1 MLKRIGEVRSL
12 ISSSVHMMA
21 LTATATRSDRLA
33 VTQTVGLRNP
43 FVLTKCPTKANLVY
57 HVRPFLTIAETF
69 KVFAERLKN
78 EKNKFPKTI
87 IYGRSFGICADIYL
101 YLKSQLGS
109 GFVIPEDAPD
119 IPEFRLVDM
128 FTSLTEHI
136 HKQQI
141 LSLFTNESNLRV
153 VIATVA
159 FGMGVD
165 CSNVRQIIHIGLPDD
180 VCCYILETGRAGRD
194 GNTSVVTLLLSRTYH
209 IVNDDIKQYAANK
222 THCRRHILF
231 RDMEN
236 YVYVDVGIKCLCC
249 DYCANSYVCGLC
261 KANLKPFVLF

>member
-1 MLKRIGEVRSL
+1 
-12 ISSSVHMMA
+12 MMA
-21 LTATATRSDRLA
+21 LAATATRSDCLA
-33 VTQTVGLRNP
+33 VTQTVGLRKP

-57 HVRPFLTIAETF
+57 HVRPFLTIPQTF

-87 IYGRSFGICADIYL
+87 ICGCSFGICADIYL

-141 LSLFTNESNLRV
+141 LTLFTNESNLRV
-153 VIATVA
+153 VIAAVA

-165 CSNVRQIIHIGLPDD
+165 CSNVRQIIHTGLPDD
-180 VCCYILETGRAGRD
+180 VCCYIQETGRAGRD
-194 GNTSVVTLLLSRTYH
+194 GSTSVATLLLSRTYH
-209 IVNDDIKQYAANK
+209 TVNDDFK
-222 THCRRHILF
+222 HITLQTSHSF
-231 RDMEN
+231 
-236 YVYVDVGIKCLCC
+236 
-249 DYCANSYVCGLC
+249 
-261 KANLKPFVLF
+261 

>member
-1 MLKRIGEVRSL
+1 M
-12 ISSSVHMMA
+12 
-21 LTATATRSDRLA
+21 
-33 VTQTVGLRNP
+33 
-43 FVLTKCPTKANLVY
+43 
-57 HVRPFLTIAETF
+57 
-69 KVFAERLKN
+69 FAERLKN

-109 GFVIPEDAPD
+109 GFVFPEDAPD

-128 FTSLTEHI
+128 FISLTEHI

-180 VCCYILETGRAGRD
+180 VCCYIQETGRAGRD
-194 GNTSVVTLLLSRTYH
+194 GNTSVVTLLLSR
-209 IVNDDIKQYAANK
+209 
-222 THCRRHILF
+222 CRMFIL
-231 RDMEN
+231 
-236 YVYVDVGIKCLCC
+236 
-249 DYCANSYVCGLC
+249 
-261 KANLKPFVLF
+261 PVL